1 MPGHIQADQRLAGRS
16 LSQSPSQVP
25 SGEDSPSQARGA
37 RPGAA
42 GAGTPRA
49 KRGGLKTFAA
59 LQNNRDYRF
68 LWAGNTAASAAQW
81 LQIFT
86 IGWLV
91 LSLSGGSALHSV
103 AVAGIR
109 SLPILVIG
117 PWAGVF
123 ADRLDRRKLVIVTQF
138 SLAVLAAGFAL
149 LVASGRVE
157 VWHAYAYMSLAGIGF
172 AIKQPVRQALV
183 ANTVRRSDLA
193 NAMAL
198 NAMGV
203 TSMRLAGP
211 LLGALLITTVGF
223 KWNFFFEAG
232 LYIVMVL
239 LLIPM
244 RTPYRETSAK
254 ASASSQ
260 RAGLVESLFEGLHY
274 IFGNAVMRRLTL
286 LNFVRTA
293 VFMPLILLLPV
304 YTQQALGAG
313 VGTGSIMI
321 AVMGTGGLTA
331 TIVMASWGF
340 FAKKGLVVLIT
351 LITGS
356 IAILTLGVSHWL
368 WLSLPM
374 MVVMG
379 LSQTHFIV
387 SNQTLIQSV
396 VPDDLRGRV
405 SSVWQYESGL
415 IPLAAV
421 GIGFFAAR
429 VDINTAL
436 TGVGIVA
443 LTLGIFFI
451 IRYRD
456 VRSLD

>member
-1 MPGHIQADQRLAGRS
+1 MT
-16 LSQSPSQVP
+16 QVP
-25 SGEDSPSQARGA
+25 STEDSTPQARGA
-37 RPGAA
+37 RLGAA
-42 GAGTPRA
+42 TGRTPRGT
-49 KRGGLKTFAA
+49 RGGLKTFTA

-68 LWAGNTAASAAQW
+68 LWAGNVAANGAQW

-91 LSLSGGSALHSV
+91 FSISGGSALHSV

-117 PWAGVF
+117 PLAGVL
-123 ADRLDRRKLVIVTQF
+123 ADRLDRRKLLIATQF

-157 VWHAYAYMSLAGIGF
+157 VWHAYTYMSLAGIGF
-172 AIKQPVRQALV
+172 AVKQPLRQALV
-183 ANTVRRSDLA
+183 ANTVRRADLG

-198 NAMGV
+198 NAMSI

-211 LLGALLITTVGF
+211 LLGGLLISTMGF

-232 LYIVMVL
+232 LYVVMVL
-239 LLIPM
+239 LLLPM
-244 RTPYRETSAK
+244 RTPYRETSRRSSREGSSPQDGQEK
-254 ASASSQ
+254 TGLFAS
-260 RAGLVESLFEGLHY
+260 LMEGLRY
-274 IFGNAVMRRLTL
+274 IFGNAVMRRLTIV
-286 LNFVRTA
+286 NFVRTG

-321 AVMGTGGLTA
+321 AVMGIGGFTA
-331 TIVMASWGF
+331 TFVMATWGF
-340 FAKKGLVVLIT
+340 FAKKGAVVLIT
-351 LITGS
+351 LLTGS
-356 IAILTLGVSHWL
+356 VAILTLGISHWL

-405 SSVWQYESGL
+405 SSVWHYESGL

-421 GIGFFAAR
+421 GIGFFADR

-436 TGVGIVA
+436 IGVGIGAVA
-443 LTLGIFFI
+443 LSIFFGV
-451 IRYRD
+451 RFRD
-456 VRSLD
+456 IRSLD